1 MLDGNAKKT
10 IIQSYYCRNMLLLSR
25 GWNTLACRHVSPL
38 RHIILTQSQSE
49 TAWYQSILYFS
60 YFHRIRNKTGM
71 YVIKHQS
78 INQSINQSVT
88 GIQQCQS
95 RTKRPSVLEMLKTL
109 CSVLFAISEEI
120 KTNSVWLLSNTWYC
134 ENPVVNQYLYIA
146 FHSNHD
152 WLIDNYLT
160 FNELYFWL
168 PLNKYGELCMNEKI

>member
-1 MLDGNAKKT
+1 
-10 IIQSYYCRNMLLLSR
+10 
-25 GWNTLACRHVSPL
+25 
-38 RHIILTQSQSE
+38 
-49 TAWYQSILYFS
+49 
-60 YFHRIRNKTGM
+60 
-71 YVIKHQS
+71 
-78 INQSINQSVT
+78 
-88 GIQQCQS
+88 
-95 RTKRPSVLEMLKTL
+95 MLKTL